1 MLVHLPNENYI
12 TYNAIAN
19 MSEILSENF
28 LRKTMLTEWFTTNVQ
43 NENARNLTYI
53 DFPSKWRWDDKTRS

>member
-1 MLVHLPNENYI
+1 
-12 TYNAIAN
+12 

-53 DFPSKWRWDDKTRS
+53 DFPSKWR